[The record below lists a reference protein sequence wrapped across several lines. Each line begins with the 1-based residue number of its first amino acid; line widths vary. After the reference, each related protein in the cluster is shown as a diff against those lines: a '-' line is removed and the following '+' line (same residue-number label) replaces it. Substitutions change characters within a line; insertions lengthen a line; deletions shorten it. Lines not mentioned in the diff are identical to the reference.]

1 MKSFRFI
8 KLYGGI
14 MIKLNCWEIKKCG
27 RGPNGKHTGALGVCP
42 VATDTLSNGI
52 NGGKNAGRICWDVPH
67 TLCEGKVQN
76 DFSQKSLSCV
86 LCDVFN
92 RVRAEEGTDN
102 FSLLK
107 IFHNCQSA
115 DLVNDARLEC
125 DIVVKLPVLPHELII
140 SNSTGEFVKYKR
152 TS

>member
-1 MKSFRFI
+1 
-8 KLYGGI
+8 

-27 RGPNGKHTGALGVCP
+27 RGPGGKNTGNLGACP
-42 VATDTLSNGI
+42 VATDISSNGI

-67 TLCEGKVQN
+67 TLCEGKVLN
-76 DFSQKSLSCV
+76 DFSQKSVSCV
-86 LCDVFN
+86 TCDVFN

-107 IFHNCQSA
+107 MFHSCQSA
-115 DLVNDARLEC
+115 DQVPDVKVKCN
-125 DIVVKLPVLPHELII
+125 IVVKLPVLPHELII